1 MPANTSTKIYNALFQ
16 VMDKALDGEQ
26 DIEQG
31 RLVLNSA
38 TRATELF
45 QAELRQRRLQIDCGE
60 QVTPIGDTKFG
71 NEK

>member
-16 VMDKALDGEQ
+16 VMDKALEGKQ
-26 DIEQG
+26 DVEQG

-45 QAELRQRRLQIDCGE
+45 QAELRQKKLQIECGQE
-60 QVTPIGDTKFG
+60 VTNIGATKFG
-71 NEK
+71 DEQ